1 MRVFSSKYPQ
11 TNQNIPGLGQKNL
24 IDRERFMKRIPF
36 PIELPFRTFVAITFA
51 GTIAF
56 HLVGLAIHTTISRQK
71 THLVAQIETL
81 AEIRSQVSG
90 LDSSLSLL
98 RERVGRTMDHLSAP
112 EQSPMN
118 QRNLQ
123 KISGEF
129 HLIFMLLKSFE
140 ANGDRAQNH
149 LVQKWVKEMDDLNTC
164 KVNKGPDLHNCLL
177 GVQDRLSTFLS
188 QIQKARGTIS
198 SELLRVEAHQ
208 SRLEYWDTILYW
220 LTTVS
225 GLLFMGLGWR
235 NVLRQVGSPMH
246 DVTDYLESYQ
256 EHSPSAPPILPSLFQ
271 IREIRILKESMTNI
285 HNDFLTGILARHAI
299 MGVLKREVELSG
311 RSGAPLS
318 VAIFDVD
325 FFKKVNDQYG
335 HPAGDRA
342 LQHVVLKI
350 QQSIRKTDW
359 FGRWGGEEFLLIC
372 PNLPKKD
379 AWSRL
384 DEIREAIREPLVLS
398 PVATI
403 ILSASVGVSFF
414 PESPD
419 LETIMTSADK
429 ALYIAKE
436 SGRNRVVLS

>member
-1 MRVFSSKYPQ
+1 
-11 TNQNIPGLGQKNL
+11 
-24 IDRERFMKRIPF
+24 MKRPPF
-36 PIELPFRTFVAITFA
+36 PIELPFRIFVAITFA

-56 HLVGLAIHTTISRQK
+56 HLVGLGIHTTISRQK

-81 AEIRSQVSG
+81 AEIRSQVLG

-98 RERVGRTMDHLSAP
+98 RERVGRILDHLSTP
-112 EQSPMN
+112 DQNTMD
-118 QRNLQ
+118 RRDLQ

-140 ANGDRAQNH
+140 ANGVHAQNQ
-149 LVQKWVKEMDDLNTC
+149 LAPKWVKEMDALNTC
-164 KVNKGPDLHNCLL
+164 KDNQGPDPRNCLL

-188 QIQKARGTIS
+188 QIQKERGTIS
-198 SELLRVEAHQ
+198 SELLKVEAHQ
-208 SRLEYWDTILYW
+208 STLEYWDTILYW
-220 LTTVS
+220 LTTIS

-246 DVTDYLESYQ
+246 DVTDYLENYQ
-256 EHSPSAPPILPSLFQ
+256 EPAPATPPMIPSLFQ

-299 MGVLKREVELSG
+299 MGVLKREVELSR

-350 QQSIRKTDW
+350 SQSIRKTDW
-359 FGRWGGEEFLLIC
+359 FGRWGGEEFLLVC
-372 PNLPKKD
+372 PNLPKED
-379 AWSRL
+379 AWTRL
-384 DEIREAIREPLVLS
+384 DEIRESIREPLALS
-398 PVATI
+398 PDITI
-403 ILSASVGVSFF
+403 TLSASVGVSFF

-419 LETIMTSADK
+419 LETIMSSADK